1 MSSKKNK
8 KNPSMTREME
18 MESAR
23 IFGKHVTKEKAL
35 LLFV

>member
-8 KNPSMTREME
+8 KNPGMTREME

-23 IFGKHVTKEKAL
+23 MFGKHVT
-35 LLFV
+35 